1 MRDQVEIEAGR
12 LHWLRSWSTRL
23 SKLLTRVIIGMATA
37 YRLNSGFMVVPLA
50 LFYLGC
56 ALLSSACAHNDD
68 SSDDSTPPRHHHG
81 GRHGQGESGTSD
93 RSNIFGSPSP
103 VPGQ

>member
-12 LHWLRSWSTRL
+12 LRWLRRWSTRL
-23 SKLLTRVIIGMATA
+23 RKLLTRVIIWVATP
-37 YRLNSGFMVVPLA
+37 YRLKSGFMVVPLA

-68 SSDDSTPPRHHHG
+68 SSADSTQRRHHG
-81 GRHGQGESGTSD
+81 GHRGQGESGTSG